1 MDHEDGLQA
10 LKDGDLK
17 TAVPLL
23 AKAVQ
28 DAAYSSQALNDAY
41 TLALY
46 RAGEKTRL
54 GFAAIEIGDSLLESN
69 PALAMD
75 YFQRAFLGGGLDA
88 ACLRYIGEI
97 FESWAAPKLSA
108 TGSSGKPLKKV
119 AHVVGSNQPDH
130 EPARHVAL
138 LIESLRQQGVESQVF
153 TTEWASSWFF
163 NTNGI
168 PAQSPDVLRGAIVAS
183 TEGNFVERAE
193 RVAAAIR
200 AADVEAV
207 FYHADLNEQITARVA
222 AFRPATLQVN
232 VAYGVGMDADLFNGF
247 VHLKKQGMAAS
258 HHSTEPRVWIPAPSD
273 IAERVRACP
282 PDMRQLMGL
291 GAAETVSATLGGLQ
305 EVSEPKY
312 LHAVT
317 GLLKVFPNHY
327 HLFAG
332 SGDVKALRAAL
343 HADGVLPRVRFLGSI
358 ADRASVM
365 AVTDLYLC
373 PFKRFD
379 ESPLLEAMG
388 AGRPCIA
395 AKNSSDPTQNSAA
408 EILSVPELIA
418 DSDAAYLQIAQG
430 LLRDAEARKRA
441 AGLVSMRFESEFSS
455 ELLGRKYVEFLS
467 RIR

>member
-1 MDHEDGLQA
+1 
-10 LKDGDLK
+10 
-17 TAVPLL
+17 
-23 AKAVQ
+23 
-28 DAAYSSQALNDAY
+28 
-41 TLALY
+41 
-46 RAGEKTRL
+46 
-54 GFAAIEIGDSLLESN
+54 
-69 PALAMD
+69 
-75 YFQRAFLGGGLDA
+75 
-88 ACLRYIGEI
+88 
-97 FESWAAPKLSA
+97 
-108 TGSSGKPLKKV
+108 
-119 AHVVGSNQPDH
+119 VVGSLQPDH
-130 EPARHVAL
+130 EPARHLAL

-163 NTNGI
+163 NTDGI
-168 PAQSPDVLRGAIVAS
+168 HVQSTDVLPGTIVAS

-222 AFRPATLQVN
+222 AFRPAMLQVN

-247 VHLKKQGMAAS
+247 IHLKKQGISAS
-258 HHSTEPRVWIPAPSD
+258 HHSREPRVWIPARSD

-282 PDMRQLMGL
+282 PDMRHLMGL
-291 GAAETVSATLGGLQ
+291 GKAETVSATLGDLQ

-312 LHAVT
+312 LYAVT

-332 SGDVKALRAAL
+332 SGDVKAIRAAL
-343 HADGVLPRVRFLGSI
+343 HADGVLSRVRFLGSI
-358 ADRASVM
+358 ADTASVM
-365 AVTDLYLC
+365 AVTDVYLC

-388 AGRPCIA
+388 AGRPCIVA
-395 AKNSSDPTQNSAA
+395 RIPGDPAQNSAA

-418 DSDAAYLQIAQG
+418 DSDVAYLKIAQG

-441 AGLVSMRFESEFSS
+441 SDLVASRFQSEFSL
-455 ELLGRKYVEFLS
+455 ELLGRKYIEFLS
-467 RIR
+467 TIR